1 MNIQISSPVTWQ
13 RWSVCWPRGRDE
25 ILKLGVSTGMGPPS
39 VGPLGFWLKI
49 ESRVAAPTMQV
60 HFCILKIAIT
70 IHFVWRPPEKMD
82 LSLVDADIFIG
93 RENLTDF
100 RISMISVL
108 PPVFYLKF
116 RTGTCEIGYW
126 YLGTGKWNYMYC
138 KDVLRKICINHT
150 LS

>member
-70 IHFVWRPPEKMD
+70 IHFVWRTPDIMRSSLASSSLAGLRFPILQCGQPLLTTPPTAFWKYWF
-82 LSLVDADIFIG
+82 LVSARYFRSG
-93 RENLTDF
+93 TLNLRQFFTFFGNDF
-100 RISMISVL
+100 CRHY
-108 PPVFYLKF
+108 F
-116 RTGTCEIGYW
+116 
-126 YLGTGKWNYMYC
+126 NQ
-138 KDVLRKICINHT
+138 
-150 LS
+150 

>member
-1 MNIQISSPVTWQ
+1 MNIQIFSPVTWQ

-70 IHFVWRPPEKMD
+70 IHFVWRPPAKVG
-82 LSLVDADIFIG
+82 LSL
-93 RENLTDF
+93 
-100 RISMISVL
+100 S
-108 PPVFYLKF
+108 
-116 RTGTCEIGYW
+116 
-126 YLGTGKWNYMYC
+126 
-138 KDVLRKICINHT
+138 
-150 LS
+150 